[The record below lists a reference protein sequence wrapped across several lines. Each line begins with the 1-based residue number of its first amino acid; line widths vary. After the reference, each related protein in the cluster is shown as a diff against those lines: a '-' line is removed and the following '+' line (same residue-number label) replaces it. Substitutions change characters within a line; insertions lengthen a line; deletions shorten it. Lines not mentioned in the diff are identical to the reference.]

1 MLQQYTVY
9 LTKSLKERYLAIVAD
24 EEREE
29 DSNDVEDDIA
39 EERSF
44 HEMKWTTQTDGTDDD
59 RCQKHTSSW

>member
-44 HEMKWTTQTDGTDDD
+44 HEMK
-59 RCQKHTSSW
+59 